1 MTTLKEKQKQEALK
15 RMKALHLNRNVIYEF
30 EELNIINYSERQNA
44 IFDGILYWI
53 DNNPQFK
60 QIIQEF
66 EKEYGAMVYH
76 AQLTYFNGFGQC
88 LALLYVSKNKQ
99 EWEMDLNDL
108 TTPDK
113 TKNVCAYVANVSC
126 PEYSEFGYIGIESRN
141 GGISRVY

>member
-1 MTTLKEKQKQEALK
+1 MTRQKQKQEALK
-15 RMKALHLNRNVIYEF
+15 RMKLLKLHSNVINEF
-30 EELNIINYSERQNA
+30 KKEDVVYYSERQNA
-44 IFDGILYWI
+44 IFDGILYWVS
-53 DNNPQFK
+53 NNPQFK
-60 QIIQEF
+60 KVIQEF
-66 EKEYGAMVYH
+66 EEEYGAMVYH

-88 LALLYVSKNKQ
+88 LSLLYVSKNEQ